1 MITHVIR
8 CDESLTQQWMKL
20 NEILFLPLYTFSIEY
35 SPSSI
40 DCMHVRLLSFDNL
53 LPPALLLETRYVLKE
68 LFTYVRWKH
77 EEDCEDFC
85 QYFTELFSSQGAQ
98 QVSRTIISLNFSS
111 HEECSRVF
119 QFRKLAGIAREESG
133 KRVYFEQI
141 PQNPCSNAQK
151 HVTKQHK
158 IT

>member
-53 LPPALLLETRYVLKE
+53 LRALLLETRYVLKE
-68 LFTYVRWKH
+68 LFTYVRSMKRIVKISANISQN
-77 EEDCEDFC
+77 F
-85 QYFTELFSSQGAQ
+85 FSSQGAQ